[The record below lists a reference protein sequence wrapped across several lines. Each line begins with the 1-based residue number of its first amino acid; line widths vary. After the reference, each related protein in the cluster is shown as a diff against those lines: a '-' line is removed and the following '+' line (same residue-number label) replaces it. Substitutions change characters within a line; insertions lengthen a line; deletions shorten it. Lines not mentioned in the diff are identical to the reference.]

1 MKTLVAVAL
10 LLIPSAVLAE
20 GPVQSGA
27 RRAAGQLD
35 PNQMICR
42 RYRESGTR
50 IAIRRECMTRAQWDA
65 HFQTTRQ
72 NVDRAQLT
80 RVIGG
85 K

>member
-10 LLIPSAVLAE
+10 LLIPSAAFAE
-20 GPVQSGA
+20 GPAQSGA
-27 RRAAGQLD
+27 RRATGQLD

-42 RYRESGTR
+42 RYRESGSR
-50 IAIRRECMTRAQWDA
+50 IAIRRDCMTRAEWDA
-65 HFQTTRQ
+65 HSQNLRQ